1 MLACI
6 EELPGAGLNVN
17 LLQTLTD
24 LANGLR
30 IARDGIGQVAP
41 GQAVTFRLIPTTTQ
55 LNVSAILAGDIDLL
69 WLTKDVRFGDFQP
82 VQAPLEQ
89 NLDII
94 GGMPITTVTGTLSG
108 VQGIL
113 GQISGAIPI
122 PLQVP
127 VSVTIT
133 WSVQDTPQSADL
145 KPQGNA
151 LTLGYD
157 FLAPE
162 GLKAP
167 EISLV
172 FNAPVVEL
180 TANMVLPLKSLYVHA
195 QVVLSAQGVPTPPI
209 DLPEVPLIVPALALP
224 TVAALFD
231 DPNYNAHSVFV
242 MVPASS
248 PLKSVDDL
256 NALLN
261 PLQNQVSGLS
271 QFANFANFLLGIQL
285 LSTALAAQ
293 PHVQFR
299 SEDAERDLEN
309 IVWVPG
315 STFGTD
321 YDADDA
327 FSSLIF
333 MAAPSAA
340 MPIVQLSNEDNLD
353 FGDEGGFE
361 VHVGSDMYAALSQ
374 FSGNTEKDMTEFL
387 QPASARMCIIAKGD
401 SFNDQASSV
410 AFSNIARCTPATA
423 PSRVRPVGPPAAGRT
438 LKAKRRSR

>member
-1 MLACI
+1 M
-6 EELPGAGLNVN
+6 N

-30 IARDGIGQVAP
+30 IARDGTGPVAP
-41 GQAVTFRLIPTTTQ
+41 GQLVALHLIPTTTQ
-55 LNVSAILAGDIDLL
+55 LNVPALLAGDISLL
-69 WLTKDVRFGDFQP
+69 WLTKNIRFGDFQP
-82 VQAPLEQ
+82 VQEPLEQ

-94 GGMPITTVTGTLSG
+94 GAMPITAVTGTITG

-113 GQISGAIPI
+113 GQISGTIPI

-133 WSVQDTPQSADL
+133 WSIQDSPQSADL

-151 LTLGYD
+151 LILGTD
-157 FLAPE
+157 FFAPD

-167 EISLV
+167 EISMV

-180 TANMVLPLKSLYVHA
+180 TANMALPLEPLYVHA
-195 QVVLSAQGVPTPPI
+195 QVVLSAQGITTPAI
-209 DLPEVPLIVPALALP
+209 DLPEVPLTIPALAIP
-224 TVAALFD
+224 TVAAFFD
-231 DPNYNAHSVFV
+231 DANYNAHSVFV
-242 MVPASS
+242 MVPANS
-248 PLKSVDDL
+248 PLKSVNDL
-256 NALLN
+256 NALLT
-261 PLQNQVSGLS
+261 PLQNQVSALS

-285 LSTALAAQ
+285 LGTALAAQ

-333 MAAPSAA
+333 MAAPTAA
-340 MPIVQLSNEDNLD
+340 MPIIQLSNEDNLD

-374 FSGNTEKDMTEFL
+374 FSGNTETQMSQFL
-387 QPASARMCIIAKGD
+387 QPASATMCIIAKGD
-401 SFNDQASSV
+401 SFQDQVSSV
-410 AFSNIARCTPATA
+410 AFSDIARCTPTT
-423 PSRVRPVGPPAAGRT
+423 RTLGVRPVRPPATGRT
-438 LKAKRRSR
+438 PKAKRRSR

>member
-1 MLACI
+1 V
-6 EELPGAGLNVN
+6 P
-17 LLQTLTD
+17 
-24 LANGLR
+24 
-30 IARDGIGQVAP
+30 
-41 GQAVTFRLIPTTTQ
+41 
-55 LNVSAILAGDIDLL
+55 
-69 WLTKDVRFGDFQP
+69 
-82 VQAPLEQ
+82 APLEQ
-89 NLDII
+89 NLDLI
-94 GGMPITTVTGTLSG
+94 GGMPITGVTG

-113 GQISGAIPI
+113 GQISGTIPI

-133 WSVQDTPQSADL
+133 WSVQDTPQGADL
-145 KPQGNA
+145 KAQGNA
-151 LTLGYD
+151 LTLGND
-157 FLAPE
+157 LLAPD

-180 TANMVLPLKSLYVHA
+180 TANMALPVKPLYVHA
-195 QVVLSAQGVPTPPI
+195 QVVLSAQGVTTPPV
-209 DLPEVPLIVPALALP
+209 DLPEVPLTIPALAIP
-224 TVAALFD
+224 TVAAFFD

-248 PLKSVDDL
+248 PFKSVNDL
-256 NALLN
+256 NALLT

-333 MAAPSAA
+333 MAAPSAVT
-340 MPIVQLSNEDNLD
+340 PIVQLSNEDNLD

-374 FSGNTEKDMTEFL
+374 FNGNTETQMSQFL

-410 AFSNIARCTPATA
+410 AFSDLARCTPAT
-423 PSRVRPVGPPAAGRT
+423 PSSHVRPVGPPATGRT
-438 LKAKRRSR
+438 LKGKGRSR

>member
-1 MLACI
+1 MD
-6 EELPGAGLNVN
+6 

-30 IARDGIGQVAP
+30 VARDGSGQVAP
-41 GQAVTFRLIPTTTQ
+41 GQLVTLRLIPTTTQ
-55 LNVSAILAGDIDLL
+55 LNVSAVLTEELDFL
-69 WLTKDVRFGDFQP
+69 WLTKNVRFNNALP
-82 VQAPLEQ
+82 VPSPLNQ
-89 NLDII
+89 NLTNATIL
-94 GGMPITTVTGTLSG
+94 GGMPIVGSTLQG
-108 VQGIL
+108 VPGII
-113 GQISGAIPI
+113 GQITGSIPI

-127 VSVTIT
+127 VSLTISWT
-133 WSVQDTPQSADL
+133 VQDTPQGADL

-151 LTLGYD
+151 LVLGTD
-157 FLAPE
+157 FLAPN

-167 EISLV
+167 EISLA

-180 TANMVLPLKSLYVHA
+180 TANMAPPLKSYYVHA
-195 QVVLSAQGVPTPPI
+195 QVVLSAQGVTTPPI
-209 DLPEVPLIVPALALP
+209 DLPEVPLIIPALAIP
-224 TVAALFD
+224 TVAAFFD
-231 DPNYNAHSVFV
+231 NPNYNAGAVFV

-248 PLKSVDDL
+248 PLKSVNDL
-256 NALLN
+256 NAILN

-271 QFANFANFLLGIQL
+271 GFANFANFFLGIQL

-299 SEDAERDLEN
+299 SEDAENSLEN

-327 FSSLIF
+327 FSSMIF
-333 MAAPSAA
+333 MAAPGAA
-340 MPIVQLSNEDNLD
+340 KPIVQLSNEENLD

-374 FSGNTEKDMTEFL
+374 FSGNSESQMIRFL
-387 QPASARMCIIAKGD
+387 QPASARLCIINRNGTFD
-401 SFNDQASSV
+401 GQVSSV
-410 AFSNIARCTPATA
+410 GFSATAKCTPALA
-423 PSRVRPVGPPAAGRT
+423 PASVRAARVASGRPARA
-438 LKAKRRSR
+438 RRRAR

>member
-1 MLACI
+1 MD
-6 EELPGAGLNVN
+6 

-30 IARDGIGQVAP
+30 IARDGSGQVAP
-41 GQAVTFRLIPTTTQ
+41 GQAVAFRLIPTTTQ
-55 LNVSAILAGDIDLL
+55 LNVPALLAGDVNLL
-69 WLTKDVRFGDFQP
+69 GLTKDVRFGDFQP
-82 VQAPLEQ
+82 VQPPIAQ
-89 NLDII
+89 NLDLL
-94 GGMPITTVTGTLSG
+94 GGMPITVVTGTIAG

-113 GQISGAIPI
+113 GQVTGSIPI
-122 PLQVP
+122 PLQIP

-133 WSVQDTPQSADL
+133 WSIQDMPQSDDL
-145 KPQGNA
+145 KPQGNT
-151 LTLGYD
+151 LTLGSD
-157 FLAPE
+157 FLAPD

-180 TANMVLPLKSLYVHA
+180 TTNIMLPIKLVYVYVHA
-195 QVVLSAQGVPTPPI
+195 QVVLSAQGVTTQPI
-209 DLPEVPLIVPALALP
+209 DLPEVPLTIPPLAIP
-224 TVAALFD
+224 TVAAFFD
-231 DPNYNAHSVFV
+231 DPNFNAHSVFV

-248 PLKSVDDL
+248 PLKSVNDL
-256 NALLN
+256 NALLT
-261 PLQNQVSGLS
+261 PLQNQVSALS
-271 QFANFANFLLGIQL
+271 QFANFANFFLGIQL
-285 LSTALAAQ
+285 LSAALAAQ

-333 MAAPSAA
+333 MAAPNAVT
-340 MPIVQLSNEDNLD
+340 PIIQLSNEDNLD
-353 FGDEGGFE
+353 FWDEGGFE

-374 FSGNTEKDMTEFL
+374 FSGNTEAQMSQFL
-387 QPASARMCIIAKGD
+387 QPASASMCIIANGD
-401 SFNDQASSV
+401 SFNNQASSV
-410 AFSNIARCTPATA
+410 AFSDLARCTPATST
-423 PSRVRPVGPPAAGRT
+423 PPRVQPVRPPATGGT
-438 LKAKRRSR
+438 PKAKRRSR

>member
-1 MLACI
+1 MD
-6 EELPGAGLNVN
+6 

-30 IARDGIGQVAP
+30 IARDGSGQVAP
-41 GQAVTFRLIPTTTQ
+41 GQVVILHLIPTTTQ
-55 LNVSAILAGDIDLL
+55 LNVPALLAGDINLL
-69 WLTKDVRFGDFQP
+69 WLTKDIRFGDFQP
-82 VQAPLEQ
+82 VPAPLES

-94 GGMPITTVTGTLSG
+94 GGMPITAVTGTIAG
-108 VQGIL
+108 VQGVL
-113 GQISGAIPI
+113 GQISGTIPI
-122 PLQVP
+122 PLQLP

-133 WSVQDTPQSADL
+133 WSVQDAPQGPDL

-151 LTLGYD
+151 LTLGTD
-157 FLAPE
+157 FLAPD

-172 FNAPVVEL
+172 FNMPVVEL
-180 TANMVLPLKSLYVHA
+180 TVNMALPLKSLYVHA
-195 QVVLSAQGVPTPPI
+195 QVVLSAQEITTPPV
-209 DLPEVPLIVPALALP
+209 DLPEVPLSIPALTIP
-224 TVAALFD
+224 TVAAFFD
-231 DPNYNAHSVFV
+231 DPNFNAHSVFV

-248 PLKSVDDL
+248 PLKSVNDL
-256 NALLN
+256 NALLT

-285 LSTALAAQ
+285 LGTALAAQ

-309 IVWVPG
+309 IVWEPG

-333 MAAPSAA
+333 MAAPSAV

-374 FSGNTEKDMTEFL
+374 FSGNTEAQMSQFL
-387 QPASARMCIIAKGD
+387 LPASARMCIIANGD

-410 AFSNIARCTPATA
+410 AFSDLARCTPATPA
-423 PSRVRPVGPPAAGRT
+423 TRVRPGEPPVSGR
-438 LKAKRRSR
+438 A

>member
-1 MLACI
+1 M
-6 EELPGAGLNVN
+6 N

-30 IARDGIGQVAP
+30 IARDGTGPVAP
-41 GQAVTFRLIPTTTQ
+41 GQLVDLHLIPTTTQ
-55 LNVSAILAGDIDLL
+55 LNVPALLTGDISLL
-69 WLTKDVRFGDFQP
+69 WLTKNIRFGDFQP
-82 VQAPLEQ
+82 VQEPLEQ

-94 GGMPITTVTGTLSG
+94 GGMPITAVTGTISG

-113 GQISGAIPI
+113 GQISGSIPI

-133 WSVQDTPQSADL
+133 WSVQDTPQSGDL

-151 LTLGYD
+151 LTLGTD
-157 FLAPE
+157 FLAPD
-162 GLKAP
+162 GLRAP

-180 TANMVLPLKSLYVHA
+180 TANMALPLKPLYVHA
-195 QVVLSAQGVPTPPI
+195 QVVLSAQGITTPAI
-209 DLPEVPLIVPALALP
+209 DLPEVPLTIPALAIP
-224 TVAALFD
+224 TVAAFFD
-231 DPNYNAHSVFV
+231 DANFNAHSVFV
-242 MVPASS
+242 MVPANS
-248 PLKSVDDL
+248 PLKSVNDL
-256 NALLN
+256 NALLT
-261 PLQNQVSGLS
+261 PLQNQVSALS
-271 QFANFANFLLGIQL
+271 QFGNFANFLLGIQL
-285 LSTALAAQ
+285 LGTALAAQ

-299 SEDAERDLEN
+299 SEDAERNLEN

-333 MAAPSAA
+333 MAAPTAA
-340 MPIVQLSNEDNLD
+340 MPIVQLSNQDKLKFSD
-353 FGDEGGFE
+353 QGGFE

-374 FSGNTEKDMTEFL
+374 FSGNTEAQMSQFL
-387 QPASARMCIIAKGD
+387 QPASATMCIIAKGD
-401 SFNDQASSV
+401 SFQDQVSSV
-410 AFSNIARCTPATA
+410 AFSDIARCNPAT
-423 PSRVRPVGPPAAGRT
+423 PGSRVRPVGRNHPSGT
-438 LKAKRRSR
+438 KIRR

>member
-1 MLACI
+1 MD
-6 EELPGAGLNVN
+6 

-30 IARDGIGQVAP
+30 IARDGNGQVAP
-41 GQAVTFRLIPTTTQ
+41 GQTITFRLIPTTTQ
-55 LNVSAILAGDIDLL
+55 LSVPALLAGDINLL

-82 VQAPLEQ
+82 VQAPIEQ
-89 NLDII
+89 NLDLI
-94 GGMPITTVTGTLSG
+94 GGMPITVVTGTISG

-113 GQISGAIPI
+113 GQVSGSIPI
-122 PLQVP
+122 PLQIP

-133 WSVQDTPQSADL
+133 WSIQDTPQSADL
-145 KPQGNA
+145 KPQGTA
-151 LTLGYD
+151 LTLGQD
-157 FLAPE
+157 FLAPD

-180 TANMVLPLKSLYVHA
+180 TANMVLPIKSLYVHA
-195 QVVLSAQGVPTPPI
+195 QVVLSAQGITTPPI
-209 DLPEVPLIVPALALP
+209 DLPEVPLTIPALAIP
-224 TVAALFD
+224 TVAAFFD

-242 MVPASS
+242 MVPANS
-248 PLKSVDDL
+248 PLKSVNDL
-256 NALLN
+256 NALLT
-261 PLQNQVSGLS
+261 PLQNQVSALS
-271 QFANFANFLLGIQL
+271 QFANFANFFLGIQL

-333 MAAPSAA
+333 MAAPTAA
-340 MPIVQLSNEDNLD
+340 MPIIQLSNEDNLD

-374 FSGNTEKDMTEFL
+374 FSGNTEMQMNQFL
-387 QPASARMCIIAKGD
+387 QPASATMCIIASGD

-410 AFSNIARCTPATA
+410 AFSDIARCTPATST
-423 PSRVRPVGPPAAGRT
+423 PRVQPVRPSATGRT
-438 LKAKRRSR
+438 PKAKRRSR

>member
-1 MLACI
+1 M
-6 EELPGAGLNVN
+6 N

-30 IARDGIGQVAP
+30 IARDGTGQVAP
-41 GQAVTFRLIPTTTQ
+41 GQLVALRLIPTTTQ
-55 LNVSAILAGDIDLL
+55 LNVPALLAGDISLL
-69 WLTKDVRFGDFQP
+69 WLTKNVRFGDFQP
-82 VQAPLEQ
+82 VQEPLEQ

-94 GGMPITTVTGTLSG
+94 GGMPITAVTGTISG

-113 GQISGAIPI
+113 GQISGTIPI

-127 VSVTIT
+127 VSVTIM
-133 WSVQDTPQSADL
+133 WSVQDSPQSSDL
-145 KPQGNA
+145 KPQGNT
-151 LTLGYD
+151 LTLGND
-157 FLAPE
+157 FFAPD
-162 GLKAP
+162 GLQAP

-180 TANMVLPLKSLYVHA
+180 TANMALQLKPLYVHA
-195 QVVLSAQGVPTPPI
+195 QVVLSAQGVTTPAI
-209 DLPEVPLIVPALALP
+209 DLPEVPLTIPALAIP
-224 TVAALFD
+224 TIAAFFD
-231 DPNYNAHSVFV
+231 DANYNAHSVFV
-242 MVPASS
+242 MVPANS

-256 NALLN
+256 NALLT

-271 QFANFANFLLGIQL
+271 QFASFANFLLGIQL

-315 STFGTD
+315 STLGTD

-374 FSGNTEKDMTEFL
+374 FSGNTETQMKQFL
-387 QPASARMCIIAKGD
+387 QPASASMCIIAKGD
-401 SFNDQASSV
+401 SFDSEASSV
-410 AFSNIARCTPATA
+410 AFSNIARCNPATSN
-423 PSRVRPVGPPAAGRT
+423 SRVRSVGPSPTRRAP
-438 LKAKRRSR
+438 KAKRRTR

>member
-1 MLACI
+1 M
-6 EELPGAGLNVN
+6 N

-30 IARDGIGQVAP
+30 IARDGSGQVAP
-41 GQAVTFRLIPTTTQ
+41 GQAVTFRLVPTTTQ
-55 LNVSAILAGDIDLL
+55 LNVPALLAGDISLL
-69 WLTKDVRFGDFQP
+69 WLTKDIRFGDFQP

-94 GGMPITTVTGTLSG
+94 GGMPITAVTGAISG
-108 VQGIL
+108 VQGVL
-113 GQISGAIPI
+113 GQISGTIPI

-127 VSVTIT
+127 VSVAIT
-133 WSVQDTPQSADL
+133 WSVQDSPQSADL

-151 LTLGYD
+151 LTLGTD
-157 FLAPE
+157 FLAPD

-167 EISLV
+167 EISLA

-180 TANMVLPLKSLYVHA
+180 TANMALPLKPLYVHV
-195 QVVLSAQGVPTPPI
+195 QVVLSAQGITTPAI
-209 DLPEVPLIVPALALP
+209 DLPEAPLTISALAIP
-224 TVAALFD
+224 TVAAFFD
-231 DPNYNAHSVFV
+231 DANYNAHSVFV
-242 MVPASS
+242 MVPANS
-248 PLKSVDDL
+248 PLKSVNDL
-256 NALLN
+256 NALLT
-261 PLQNQVSGLS
+261 PLQNQISALS
-271 QFANFANFLLGIQL
+271 QFGNFANFLLGIQL
-285 LSTALAAQ
+285 LGTALAAQ

-333 MAAPSAA
+333 MAAPTAA
-340 MPIVQLSNEDNLD
+340 MPIIQLSNEDNLD

-374 FSGNTEKDMTEFL
+374 FSGNTETQMSQFL
-387 QPASARMCIIAKGD
+387 QPASASMCIIAKGD
-401 SFNDQASSV
+401 SFQDQVSSV
-410 AFSNIARCTPATA
+410 AFSNIARCNPATP
-423 PSRVRPVGPPAAGRT
+423 PSRVRPVVPPATRRPKT
-438 LKAKRRSR
+438 KRRSG